1 MDLSVQTDLRV
12 RLFKAGYSP
21 LPLQGKIPPMEG
33 WQQKTQTNTD
43 EIKLWSNLYPYCANT
58 GILTRLTPTIDID
71 IVDEAAAEAVEELA
85 RDRFEERGWFFVRIG
100 KAPKRAVLMRTLT
113 PFKKDQLKL
122 IAPNGIMGKIEILA
136 DGQQVV
142 VDGIHPETKLP
153 YTWYGGE
160 PWTIAADELPY
171 ISEAEAHAFLVEAGQ
186 LLAREF
192 GYTLV
197 EAAAKATGTNGHD
210 HATSGDWSDHLNAI
224 LTGTD
229 LHDAT
234 TALAGKLVVGGLGNG
249 ASVRLLRA
257 IMGASAAPHDE
268 RWRIRYDDLPRAVR
282 SAREKLTPVGEPSK
296 PTGALLLT
304 LAQFV
309 AGFTPPAYL
318 VDGIL
323 QRGYLYSLTAR
334 TNHGKT
340 TIAMFVAMCIDRAA
354 QMHGRE
360 VMTGTVLFLA
370 GENSDDIRARFL
382 VAADYYGF
390 NPNTSKIRVIDGVIN
405 LEKQMPT
412 IQAEAASIADLVLVV
427 VDTAAA
433 YFPGDETNSNSQQ
446 AAYAR
451 QLRQLTLLRG
461 KPTVIVNCHPIKN
474 AARDNLLPAGGGAFL
489 NEVDGNLT
497 LWADDKQVTLHWQ
510 GKFRGP
516 EFEPLPFDLVKAES
530 PRVVDAKGRP
540 MPSVVAV
547 PIADTAIEAGE
558 RKREDEENKVL
569 WVLADN
575 PKASFTRIA
584 QKCDFV
590 IDGREQRA
598 KVQRIIARLFADKLV
613 IRHRG
618 GKYKL
623 SALGRKELGLKD
635 DNGD

>member
-1 MDLSVQTDLRV
+1 MTDALGQ
-12 RLFKAGYSP
+12 FAAGVASWRKLMAAMP
-21 LPLQGKIPPMEG
+21 DDEG
-33 WQQKTQTNTD
+33 RWKVYGNAAR
-43 EIKLWSNLYPYCANT
+43 EIARYCTKGLDRIVAVDQLNDIAIAN
-58 GILTRLTPTIDID
+58 GLDD
-71 IVDEAAAEAVEELA
+71 VDEVQQIIADAFRNLPQPTLLDDEPPAA
-85 RDRFEERGWFFVRIG
+85 
-100 KAPKRAVLMRTLT
+100 
-113 PFKKDQLKL
+113 
-122 IAPNGIMGKIEILA
+122 
-136 DGQQVV
+136 
-142 VDGIHPETKLP
+142 
-153 YTWYGGE
+153 
-160 PWTIAADELPY
+160 
-171 ISEAEAHAFLVEAGQ
+171 
-186 LLAREF
+186 
-192 GYTLV
+192 
-197 EAAAKATGTNGHD
+197 NGHD
-210 HATSGDWSDHLNAI
+210 
-224 LTGTD
+224 
-229 LHDAT
+229 
-234 TALAGKLVVGGLGNG
+234 K
-249 ASVRLLRA
+249 RA
-257 IMGASAAPHDE
+257 
-268 RWRIRYDDLPRAVR
+268 
-282 SAREKLTPVGEPSK
+282 KPVA
-296 PTGALLLT
+296 ALLLT

-340 TIAMFVAMCIDRAA
+340 TIAMFVAMCIDRAV

-360 VMTGTVLFLA
+360 VMRGTVLFLA

-390 NPNTSKIRVIDGVIN
+390 DPNTSKIRVIDGVIN

-412 IQAEAASIADLVLVV
+412 IQAEAASIDDLVLVV

-516 EFEPLPFDLVKAES
+516 EFEPLPFELVKAES

-540 MPSVVAV
+540 MPSVVAL

-558 RKREDEENKVL
+558 RKREDEENRVL
-569 WVLADN
+569 LVLADN

-613 IRHRG
+613 LRHRG

-635 DNGD
+635 DNSD